1 MKCLLIIS
9 TPHETSCHIQSLSIL
24 FLIADDKLIVVPENS
39 MYTEDQ
45 IIGRGN
51 PEAGGL
57 RHFYWQKS
65 KSIYTQIAM
74 AVKDG

>member
-1 MKCLLIIS
+1 
-9 TPHETSCHIQSLSIL
+9 
-24 FLIADDKLIVVPENS
+24 